1 MHVDIFAS
9 LRNQICP
16 HFSLSCIF
24 VLENSVVNLS
34 ERVDIFCKPE
44 ESHSSAARA
53 ATGNLCQ
60 KAQIAK
66 SWKYFSANLTHRAAS
81 ALGRASQ
88 PGKKDES
95 PLQKLF
101 CIKICELRIY
111 IAQLCSNQL
120 ASIFGWE
127 LYVISGAADPGE
139 HGGCGGG
146 RGGNLLRKAWGSGNK
161 ERDK

>member
-9 LRNQICP
+9 LKNQICP

-34 ERVDIFCKPE
+34 ERVDTFCKPE

-66 SWKYFSANLTHRAAS
+66 SWKYFSANLTYRAAS

-88 PGKKDES
+88 PGKKTNHRCR
-95 PLQKLF
+95 KLF
-101 CIKICELRIY
+101 CTKICESSEDLHCSTMFQPTCFFNLWLRVVCY
-111 IAQLCSNQL
+111 
-120 ASIFGWE
+120 
-127 LYVISGAADPGE
+127 
-139 HGGCGGG
+139 
-146 RGGNLLRKAWGSGNK
+146 LRSS
-161 ERDK
+161 